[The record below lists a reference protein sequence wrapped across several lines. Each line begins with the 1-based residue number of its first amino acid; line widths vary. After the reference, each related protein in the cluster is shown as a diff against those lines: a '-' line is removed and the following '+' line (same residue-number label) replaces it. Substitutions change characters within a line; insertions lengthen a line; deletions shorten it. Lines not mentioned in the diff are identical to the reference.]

1 LEVGLRPSKL
11 VWGGYF
17 AGFRLLV
24 NGISDNCR
32 CVISDEPSA
41 LAAILMKA
49 RARTARTPPT
59 NQKKNTRFF
68 IKVRADFHES
78 LHSVSLTDLRTV
90 YFGKKIFFLRTP
102 ATHDFMKVCMRITP
116 TSELFCLSASGGDES
131 F

>member
-41 LAAILMKA
+41 LAALLMKA
-49 RARTARTPPT
+49 SAAHSVHPP
-59 NQKKNTRFF
+59 NEPKKNTRFF
-68 IKVRADFHES
+68 DKVRAVFNEIFLVDFS
-78 LHSVSLTDLRTV
+78 NNITVKVSNVTPKIGTDFV
-90 YFGKKIFFLRTP
+90 VFF
-102 ATHDFMKVCMRITP
+102 IT
-116 TSELFCLSASGGDES
+116 SSASEE
-131 F
+131 